1 MAELKTKK
9 NDGSVEV
16 FLNTVDDEQKRA
28 DSFTVLELMKKITG
42 VEPKMWG
49 GSIIGFG
56 DYRYKYAS
64 GREGDWF
71 LTGFSPRKQAL
82 TLYIMDYVEKH
93 GNLLADL
100 GKYKNGKGCLYVKRL
115 SDIDMKVLEKLIRES
130 IAKLL
135 AGKNF

>member
-1 MAELKTKK
+1 M
-9 NDGSVEV
+9 
-16 FLNTVDDEQKRA
+16 LNPAKC
-28 DSFTVLELMKKITG
+28 
-42 VEPKMWG
+42 G
-49 GSIIGFG
+49 GLQLSAG
-56 DYRYKYAS
+56 DHYSKYAS

-93 GNLLADL
+93 GNLLVDL

-130 IAKLL
+130 IAKLQ
-135 AGKNF
+135 